1 MIKDL
6 VALGRL
12 LADPNRLKIIKLLA
26 FQPMCVCE
34 LMEVLRLNQSCIS
47 QHLTILK
54 YHNLL
59 NARRDGKWIVYEI
72 NKKAFGK
79 YLNGLNGFLKGTLG
93 QVAELKTESKRLR
106 NIGSRGLLCE
116 RLGEKCKE

>member
-26 FQPMCVCE
+26 LQPMCVCE
-34 LMEVLRLNQSCIS
+34 LMEVLRLNQPCIS

-72 NKKAFGK
+72 NKKVFGK
-79 YLNGLNGFLKGTLG
+79 YLKSLNGFLKGKLDE
-93 QVAELKTESKRLR
+93 VAELKIESKRLK

-116 RLGEKCKE
+116 RLAKNCKE